1 MTRLV
6 YISGS
11 GRSGST
17 LLERLLHA
25 DGRVFAAGET
35 HVLWRLP
42 AERITCACGATLAD
56 CGVWRAILAAS
67 GLEGRLG
74 ELAALE
80 ARVAR
85 SGYLGRRGLR
95 PERLLR
101 EPEVARFLEA
111 QRALVATIGAVTGKR
126 CVVDSSKAGPRALLL
141 SCLDE
146 TGFIHLR
153 RDPGDVI
160 ASWRSRKFDQ
170 GLGADMARL
179 TAARATEDWLKA
191 EFFARAVAA
200 RRPVAFVD
208 YAAFCAAP
216 RATLRAIEATL
227 GARFDG
233 IAWTGDAGFAPGD
246 GYHSLN
252 GNPDRFSRGP
262 IAISHRAP
270 DRAALS
276 RADRLAAAVLGG
288 IAGAVYPPG
297 RSGPERKQGDR
308 I

>member
-1 MTRLV
+1 MTDLV

-42 AERITCACGATLAD
+42 LERITCACGATFAECD
-56 CGVWRAILAAS
+56 VWRAILAAS
-67 GLEGRLG
+67 GLKGRLG

-85 SGYLGRRGLR
+85 SGFLRRRGLR
-95 PERLLR
+95 PERLLG
-101 EPEVARFLEA
+101 EPEVARFLDA
-111 QRALVATIGAVTGKR
+111 QRALVAAIGAVTGKQ

-141 SCLDE
+141 SCLDGP
-146 TGFIHLR
+146 GFIHLR

-160 ASWRSRKFDQ
+160 ASWRSRKFDR
-170 GLGADMARL
+170 GLGADMARPS
-179 TAARATEDWLKA
+179 AARAAEDWLKA
-191 EFFARAVAA
+191 EYFARAVAA

-216 RATLRAIEATL
+216 RGTLRAIENRL
-227 GARFDG
+227 GVRFDG
-233 IAWTGDAGFAPGD
+233 VVWTGDAGFVPGD

-270 DRAALS
+270 DRAELS
-276 RADRLAAAVLGG
+276 RTDRLAAAVLGG
-288 IAGAVYPPG
+288 IAGAVYPAGRSRPG
-297 RSGPERKQGDR
+297 RKIAAP
-308 I
+308 

>member
-1 MTRLV
+1 MSDLV

-25 DGRVFAAGET
+25 DGRVFAAGEL

-42 AERITCACGATLAD
+42 LERITCSCGARIGD
-56 CGVWRAILAAS
+56 CGTWQAILARS
-67 GLEGRLG
+67 GLTDRLG

-80 ARVAR
+80 ARVSR
-85 SGYLGRRGLR
+85 SGFLRGRGLR
-95 PERLLR
+95 PKRVLAEAG
-101 EPEVARFLEA
+101 VARFLQA
-111 QRALVATIGAVTGKR
+111 QLALVAAIGAVTGKR
-126 CVVDSSKAGPRALLL
+126 TVVDSSKAGPRAFLL
-141 SCLDE
+141 SCVE
-146 TGFIHLR
+146 TTRFIHLR

-160 ASWRSRKFDQ
+160 ASWRSRKFDR

-179 TAARATEDWLKA
+179 SAPRAAEDWLKA
-191 EFFARAVAA
+191 EYFARAIAT

-216 RATLRAIEATL
+216 RETLRAIEHRI

-233 IAWTGDAGFAPGD
+233 VGWSGPAGFAQGE

-252 GNPDRFSRGP
+252 GNPDRFSPGP
-262 IAISHRAP
+262 IAIAERAP
-270 DRAALS
+270 DRSALS
-276 RADRLAAAVLGG
+276 RADRLAAALLGG
-288 IAGAVYPPG
+288 LAGAVYPAG
-297 RSGPERKQGDR
+297 R
-308 I
+308 